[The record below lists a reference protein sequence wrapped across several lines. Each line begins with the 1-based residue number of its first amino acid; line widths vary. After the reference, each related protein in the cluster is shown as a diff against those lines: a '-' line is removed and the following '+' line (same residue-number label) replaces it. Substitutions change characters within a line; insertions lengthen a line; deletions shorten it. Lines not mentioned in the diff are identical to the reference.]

1 MIASVLFMVL
11 TLVVALVQDGYTTQ
25 ASVGPIVVD
34 GDTATRIVTTHP
46 GDDSLVIA
54 GASGLYA
61 NDGAGWSTIGPVPP
75 SGHIAAN
82 GDGAALLLAGDHSH
96 CMLGGPGT
104 SLHRSDDGG
113 QTWTPVPGSLDYRP
127 IAIWAEP
134 AIALASSCA
143 GLQSSFDGGLTWS
156 PLAGIEPGWDFTA
169 FAEIPQADGSGP
181 LVLVG
186 LTSEGGT
193 SYLRSIDLS
202 DPLAPVVSAD
212 LRMYY
217 GLGGLT
223 GADDTWVLAAMDGV
237 WTSEDSGTTWSR
249 SAEGLESVVLE
260 EDPAQFG
267 FPEDLDPRG
276 YGLFA
281 ATMLQGEQPGIV
293 VGSVD
298 GIYTSH
304 ADSGGWSRMD
314 GTAGR
319 VHEVAVSDHGG
330 LLVYATDEGVF
341 QVDFTASD

>member
-1 MIASVLFMVL
+1 MIGSVLVIVL
-11 TLVVALVQDGYTTQ
+11 TLAVALVQDDYTTQ

-34 GDTATRIVTTHP
+34 GDTATRIVATHP
-46 GDDSLVIA
+46 GNDSVMIA

-61 NDGAGWSTIGPVPP
+61 NDGSGWATIGPVPP
-75 SGHIAAN
+75 AGHIAAT
-82 GDGAALLLAGDHSH
+82 GDGAELLLAGDHSH

-104 SLHRSDDGG
+104 PLHRSDDAG
-113 QTWTPVPGSLDYRP
+113 QTWAPVPGSLDFRP

-143 GLQSSFDGGLTWS
+143 GLQMSFDGGMTWS
-156 PLAGIEPGWDFTA
+156 PLPGIEPGWDLTA
-169 FAEIPQADGSGP
+169 FAEIPQSDGSGP
-181 LVLVG
+181 FVLVG

-223 GADDTWVLAAMDGV
+223 GADDTRVLAAMDGV
-237 WTSEDSGTTWSR
+237 WTSEDQGSTWSR

-260 EDPAQFG
+260 QDPAQFG

-276 YGLFA
+276 YGLFTA
-281 ATMLQGEQPGIV
+281 SLLQMEPPGIV

-298 GIYTSH
+298 GLYTSH
-304 ADSGGWSRMD
+304 AVGGGWSRMD

-319 VHEVAVSDHGG
+319 VHEIAVSDHGS
-330 LLVYATDEGVF
+330 LLVYATDDGVF
-341 QVDFTASD
+341 QVDFTTTD